1 MPHRSNTPSPS
12 SADLDRVAE
21 LFAQWQ
27 ATRTFAPTPHELRK
41 QAVALLAR
49 HPPGLV
55 AHTLAVDDAVLAHW
69 ATRYAEAKTPTGA
82 TPGFVT
88 LPAGE
93 PALPP
98 VRQPRPDTDTAWP
111 ELTIR
116 WPSGAQL
123 CARGALPPGALAA
136 ILDTLHTGAP
146 EHPGQSA

>member
-1 MPHRSNTPSPS
+1 MPHRSNPPSPS
-12 SADLDRVAE
+12 AELDRVAE

-55 AHTLAVDDAVLAHW
+55 ARTLAVDDAVLAHW
-69 ATRYAEAKTPTGA
+69 STRYGHASAVHGA
-82 TPGFVT
+82 TSGFVT
-88 LPAGE
+88 LPPGE
-93 PALPP
+93 PGLPP
-98 VRQPRPDTDTAWP
+98 VRPPRPDTDTAWP

-123 CARGALPPGALAA
+123 CARGALPPATLAA
-136 ILDTLHTGAP
+136 ILDTLCTGAP
-146 EHPGQSA
+146 EHPGESA